1 MALLDYQNI
10 AEDTGLTIRVNGKPL
25 HIDYHELE
33 AFHRG
38 DSWFGCTVG
47 FRAMQVAATTFA
59 KTSPWSRENL
69 TVVSG
74 HPGSGVK
81 GAIDLVTQCVS
92 AKRFRLLD
100 ESASKACSRAMKFEW
115 WLSNGDITVH
125 IKLRNDIVP
134 EAFYQLLDRL
144 NTHNEQA
151 TDQDR
156 FKQYK
161 QDLSCQLWQQPL
173 DAAFNVALL
182 PTPLSHGE
190 HPHFGDLSHA

>member
-1 MALLDYQNI
+1 MARLAYQNT
-10 AEDTGLTIRVNGKPL
+10 AEDTGLMIGVNGKPL
-25 HIDYHELE
+25 LIDYHELE
-33 AFHRG
+33 TFHQG

-59 KTSPWSRENL
+59 KTSPWTRDNL

-81 GAIDLVTQCVS
+81 DAIDLVTQCVS

-100 ESASKACSRAMKFEW
+100 ESASKACSRAMKFKW
-115 WLSNGDITVH
+115 WLSDGDITVH
-125 IKLRNDIVP
+125 IKLHDNIVP
-134 EAFYQLLDRL
+134 DAFYQLLDRL
-144 NTHNEQA
+144 NTNDEQV

-161 QDLSCQLWQQPL
+161 QDLSYQLWHQSL
-173 DAAFNVALL
+173 DAAFNVAIL
-182 PTPLSHGE
+182 PTPLRLGE
-190 HPHFGDLSHA
+190 HPHA

>member
-1 MALLDYQNI
+1 MALLASQNSG
-10 AEDTGLTIRVNGKPL
+10 EDTSLTIGVNGKPL
-25 HIDYHELE
+25 LIDYHELE
-33 AFHRG
+33 IFHRG

-69 TVVSG
+69 YIVSG

-81 GAIDLVTQCVS
+81 DAIDLVTQCVS

-115 WLSNGDITVH
+115 WLSNGSITVY
-125 IKLRNDIVP
+125 IKLHDNIVP
-134 EAFYQLLDRL
+134 DAFYQLLDSL
-144 NTHNEQA
+144 NTHNELA
-151 TDQDR
+151 TDRDR

-161 QDLSCQLWQQPL
+161 QDLSCQLWHQSL
-173 DAAFNVALL
+173 DAAFNVAIL
-182 PTPLSHGE
+182 PTPLRLGQ
-190 HPHFGDLSHA
+190 HPHAGELHHA